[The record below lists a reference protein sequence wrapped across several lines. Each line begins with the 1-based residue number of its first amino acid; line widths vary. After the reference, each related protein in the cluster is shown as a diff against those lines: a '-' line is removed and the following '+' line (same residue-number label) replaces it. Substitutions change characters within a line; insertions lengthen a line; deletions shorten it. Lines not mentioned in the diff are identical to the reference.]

1 MQANKGEKVDI
12 KIIPKKLCGS
22 VKAVSS
28 KSFAHRIITAAALAD
43 KETDVYINGFSDD
56 ILRTI
61 SCVEALGA
69 VCRREEDRVLI
80 TPITQK
86 KENAILELGESGT
99 TARIMLPVCAV
110 VSKSAQ
116 LSGTGRLP
124 ERPFADITK
133 LLRSKGCSVSSDS
146 LPISLSGTI
155 KSGNFE
161 VPGNISSQYVT
172 GLMMALP
179 HLEGDSTITL
189 TTPLKSAAYVDI
201 TIDVLKDFGVNI
213 SKTETGYN
221 VSSGKFISPG
231 KVSVE
236 GDWSN
241 AAFWI
246 VAKEMGSDV
255 KISNLNTSSVQGDRK
270 IMDVI
275 TEQEIDIDEI
285 PDLFP
290 ILAVLA
296 CSRTGTTRLY
306 NGARLRLKESDR
318 IVATESLIKALGGN
332 AKSGPDYLEVYG
344 TGALKGG
351 LVDGFNDHRIVMAA
365 AVAATICTDEVIITG
380 AEAVNKSYPSFFD
393 EYKKL
398 GGETYVI

>member
-1 MQANKGEKVDI
+1 MDI
-12 KIIPKKLCGS
+12 KIIPKKLRGN

-61 SCVEALGA
+61 SCVQALGA

-80 TPITQK
+80 TPITEK
-86 KENAILELGESGT
+86 KENAILDCGESGT
-99 TARIMLPVCAV
+99 TARIMLPVCAA
-110 VSKSAQ
+110 VSEYAQ
-116 LSGTGRLP
+116 LTGTGRLP

-133 LLRSKGCSVSSDS
+133 LLRKKGCSVSSDS
-146 LPISLSGTI
+146 LPISISGTLQR
-155 KSGNFE
+155 GDFE

-179 HLEGDSTITL
+179 YLDGDSTITL

-201 TIDVLKDFGVNI
+201 TIGVLKDFGIEI
-213 SKTETGYN
+213 SRTKTGYK
-221 VSSGKFISPG
+221 VPSGKFISPG

-241 AAFWI
+241 AAFWV
-246 VAKEMGSDV
+246 VAKEMGSNV
-255 KISNLNTSSVQGDRK
+255 TISNLNPDSLQGDRK
-270 IMDVI
+270 IMDVLSK
-275 TEQEIDIDEI
+275 QEIDIDEI

-296 CSRTGTTRLY
+296 CSKVGTTRLY

-318 IVATESLIKALGGN
+318 IVATEALINALGGD
-332 AKSGPDYLEVYG
+332 ARSGPDYLEIYG
-344 TGALKGG
+344 TGTLKGG
-351 LVDGFNDHRIVMAA
+351 RVNSFNDHRIVMAA
-365 AVAATICTDEVIITG
+365 AIAATICTDQVIITG

-398 GGETYVI
+398 GGDTYVI

>member
-1 MQANKGEKVDI
+1 MDI
-12 KIIPKKLCGS
+12 KINPKKLQGS

-69 VCRREEDRVLI
+69 VCKRENDRIFI
-80 TPITQK
+80 TPIK
-86 KENAILELGESGT
+86 EVKENAIINCGESGT
-99 TARIMLPVCAV
+99 TARIMLPVCAAV
-110 VSKSAQ
+110 AKSAHIT
-116 LSGTGRLP
+116 GTGRLP
-124 ERPFADITK
+124 ERPFAEITK
-133 LLRSKGCSVSSDS
+133 LLRSKGCIVSSDS
-146 LPISLSGTI
+146 LPISLE
-155 KSGNFE
+155 GNLEAGDFE

-172 GLMMALP
+172 GLMMTLP
-179 HLEGDSTITL
+179 HLDNDSTITL

-201 TIDVLKDFGVNI
+201 TIDVLKDFGVKI
-213 SKTETGYN
+213 SKTETGYK
-221 VSSGKFISPG
+221 VPSGKFSSPG

-246 VAKEMGSDV
+246 VAKEMGSGV
-255 KISNLNTSSVQGDRK
+255 AISNLNMNSVQGDRK
-270 IMDVI
+270 ILDVLSK
-275 TEQEIDIDEI
+275 QEIDIDEI

-296 CSRTGTTRLY
+296 CSRAGTTRLY

-318 IVATESLIKALGGN
+318 IVATESLIKSLGGD
-332 AKSGPDYLEVYG
+332 AKSGPDYLEIYG

-351 LVDGFNDHRIVMAA
+351 RVDGFNDHRIVMAA
-365 AVAATICTDEVIITG
+365 AIAATICTDEVIITG

-393 EYKKL
+393 EYEKL
-398 GGETYVI
+398 GGEIYVI